1 MLSENSI
8 VLVDGY
14 AMIYRSFH
22 AIPASFTSP
31 TGQPTNAL
39 YGMARFFLN
48 LSKLSAEH
56 RYGALVLDKGR
67 CQKRLALL
75 PEYKAQR
82 PLMPDAMRSQI
93 PLIKEW
99 AEALGWPIW
108 EYEGVEADDLIAGA
122 CLQYGAEHE
131 IAVVSFDKD
140 LAQLVNEHVFLLQP
154 GSKESWKIIREQEVV
169 ERYGL
174 VPAQI
179 CDYLCML
186 GDNSDNIPG
195 LPGVGEKGAAKL
207 LQAYGSIDGIYQH
220 LTELSKGMQA
230 KFQGQREL
238 LTKNHRLIALDEP
251 LPEALRA
258 KECLC
263 RKVPNLARLHQLCK
277 EYGFSSLLKFFPNE
291 IPLPQVEE
299 VTPPQQQ
306 SNTAEAVQP
315 SLF

>member
-1 MLSENSI
+1 MLNENSV
-8 VLVDGY
+8 VLIDGY

-31 TGQPTNAL
+31 AGQPTNAL

-48 LSKLSAEH
+48 LSKLSANL

-82 PLMPDAMRSQI
+82 PPMPDAMRSQI

-108 EYEGVEADDLIAGA
+108 EHEGIEADDLIAGA
-122 CLQYGAEHE
+122 CLQYGAKKE

-140 LAQLVNEHVFLLQP
+140 LAQLVNDNVFLLQP
-154 GSKESWKIIREQEVV
+154 GSKESWKVIREQEVI

-174 VPAQI
+174 TPSQI

-220 LTELSKGMQA
+220 LDELSKGMKD
-230 KFQGQREL
+230 KFLAHRDL
-238 LTKNHRLIALDEP
+238 LEKNYHLIVLN
-251 LPEALRA
+251 EALPPELKAEER
-258 KECLC
+258 LC
-263 RKVPNLARLHQLCK
+263 RKAPNLAKLHQYCK
-277 EYGFSSLLKFFPNE
+277 DYGFSSLLKFFPNE
-291 IPLPQVEE
+291 PLLPEAKESIQAQKPE
-299 VTPPQQQ
+299 
-306 SNTAEAVQP
+306 TAEAVQL